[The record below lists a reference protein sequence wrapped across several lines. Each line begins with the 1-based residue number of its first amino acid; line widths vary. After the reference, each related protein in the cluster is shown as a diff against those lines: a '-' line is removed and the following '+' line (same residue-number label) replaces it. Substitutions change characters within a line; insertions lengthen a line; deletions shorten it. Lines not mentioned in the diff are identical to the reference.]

1 MSRDTTPST
10 LGRAV
15 VIGGSAGALEALS
28 QILPALPAD
37 FPLPLFI
44 VVHLPAHSESL
55 LTQVLQNKS
64 LLKVS
69 EAEDKAPIL
78 PGTATFAPPDY
89 HLLIESGGYFSLS
102 ADEPEMFSRPS
113 IDVLFES
120 ASDVYGPDLIGVI
133 LSGAN
138 NDGSR
143 GLRAVADAGGTTLVQ
158 DPQTAYAR
166 AMPTDALRSCPEALA
181 LSAEQIAQYLLK
193 ESRHE

>member
-1 MSRDTTPST
+1 MSESVPPP

-28 QILPALPAD
+28 LILPALPAEYP
-37 FPLPLFI
+37 FPLFI

-55 LTQVLQNKS
+55 LAEVLQNKS
-64 LLKVS
+64 RLRVL

-89 HLLIESGGYFSLS
+89 HLLIEAGGYFSLS

-120 ASDVYGPDLIGVI
+120 AADVYGPNLIGIV

-143 GLRAVADAGGTTLVQ
+143 GLRAVASAGGVALVQ
-158 DPQTAYAR
+158 DPETAYAR
-166 AMPTDALRSCPEALA
+166 AMPAEALRTCPQALP
-181 LSAEQIAQYLLK
+181 LSAAQIAQYLLK
-193 ESRHE
+193 ESSHE